1 MDAWIN
7 FIDPLWWFQ
16 WYFKYWLGKR
26 SLDDERQIN
35 RWQRIVSRFERKL
48 VRMTKDGNG
57 RFDDYSVSLKIK
69 QIFTALG
76 L

>member
-48 VRMTKDGNG
+48 VRMTKDGNS